1 MTRGYRSIGVAISLL
16 LLAALLSACGGGGIA
31 ATPIPTPTP
40 AALIAQAGQ
49 ATTAVGS
56 LRFTIDLEGK
66 AVYSDGSRLFAVRTI
81 TGDIQRPDGAL
92 ATLKVRGAIG
102 VAEFKT
108 VSLAGKQYFTNP
120 LTRQWQ
126 CLPPGAAF
134 DPSVLFD
141 PQRGIGM
148 ILQAGIEQPALVGQE
163 QIEGRTTNHLRG
175 IIDGARLQPI
185 STGLLGAGP
194 VTIDIWADAGTGRLA
209 KLVLVDTATDSA
221 SPSTWTI
228 TFSDYDTPV
237 EIRAPLVCP

>member
-1 MTRGYRSIGVAISLL
+1 MRRALILL
-16 LLAALLSACGGGGIA
+16 VAALLSACAGGFGG
-31 ATPIPTPTP
+31 ATPAPTPTP
-40 AALIAQAGQ
+40 AALIARAGE
-49 ATTAVGS
+49 ATAGVRS
-56 LRFTIDLEGK
+56 LRFTIDLTG
-66 AVYSDGSRLFAVRTI
+66 APVYSDGSRLFAVRTI

-141 PQRGIGM
+141 PQRGIGA
-148 ILQAGIEQPALVGQE
+148 ILQEGIEQPALIGQE
-163 QIEGRTTNHLRG
+163 QVEGRATNHLRG
-175 IIDGARLQPI
+175 IIAGARLQPI

-194 VTIDIWADAGTGRLA
+194 VTIDLWADAESGRLA
-209 KLVLVDTATDSA
+209 KLLLVDAATSA
-221 SPSTWTI
+221 ESPSTWTI
-228 TFSDYDTPV
+228 LFSAYDTPV
-237 EIRAPLVCP
+237 DIRAPLDCP